1 MFTDDPKAVR
11 DRFLLVQ
18 AITNQ
23 FWKVWMST
31 YFPTLVIR
39 QKWHVDRRN
48 VRVGDVCLLKD
59 SNAYRG
65 EWRLCEVAS
74 VSPDD
79 RGKVRNVRVM
89 VKPRQGGSLQYV
101 PVKPIYL
108 NRHVSNLVLLIPA
121 EDREPG
127 ADCENKNDATA
138 QSDTS

>member
-1 MFTDDPKAVR
+1 
-11 DRFLLVQ
+11 
-18 AITNQ
+18 
-23 FWKVWMST
+23 MST
-31 YFPTLVIR
+31 YFPMLVIR

-89 VKPRQGGSLQYV
+89 VKPRQGGSPQYI

-127 ADCENKNDATA
+127 ADSENMNDATA
-138 QSDTS
+138 KSETS